1 MKIADVIIIA
11 VVICITTGIV
21 TSIIASV
28 AKKFVNTVWLP
39 YKNAVYDND
48 FSELLAILKLI
59 INTEIEEYEN
69 DIFMSKSTISN
80 SNFDQYYKDITSK
93 IRKNISPAFEQQ
105 ILKYISEK
113 MLYTTIARSVKKY
126 LTEKIHGTL

>member
-1 MKIADVIIIA
+1 MILNAIIIA
-11 VVICITTGIV
+11 ITVCITVGIV
-21 TSIIASV
+21 ASIISKTAE
-28 AKKFVNTVWLP
+28 KFVNNVWLP
-39 YKNAVYDND
+39 YRNAVYDND

-69 DIFMSKSTISN
+69 DVFLSKQTISN
-80 SNFDQYYKDITSK
+80 ANFDQFYKDINEK

-105 ILKYISEK
+105 MLKYVSEK